1 MTSLRI
7 DDGAA
12 RHDQVMG
19 WRSQPSSRCEAS
31 RSCAA
36 GAVIREHTMTDE
48 TILEDTR
55 RWIEKAVIGLNLCPF
70 ARSVYVKNQV
80 RIVVSR
86 ARHLDA
92 FLDELDRELD
102 LLVNTPADE
111 IDTTLLVHPTLF
123 PDFEVFNDFMNVVD
137 DVVAEHEL
145 EGVIQ
150 VANFHPQFLFE
161 GEAADDPSH
170 FTNRAP
176 YPTLHLLR
184 EDSVERAIAS
194 DAGDAEK
201 IVERNIATLRGLG
214 AEGWKA
220 LLKP

>member
-1 MTSLRI
+1 MEHS
-7 DDGAA
+7 DDTVLA
-12 RHDQVMG
+12 
-19 WRSQPSSRCEAS
+19 
-31 RSCAA
+31 
-36 GAVIREHTMTDE
+36 
-48 TILEDTR
+48 DTR

-102 LLVNTPADE
+102 LLVNTPAEE

-123 PDFEVFNDFMNVVD
+123 PDFLVFNDFMGVVD
-137 DVVAEHEL
+137 DVVAEHDL

-150 VANFHPQFLFE
+150 VASFHPGFLFE
-161 GEAADDPSH
+161 GEPEDDMSH

-184 EDSVERAIAS
+184 EDSVERAVAS
-194 DAGDAEK
+194 EGGDAEA
-201 IVERNIATLRGLG
+201 IVERNVDTLRALG
-214 AEGWKA
+214 PAGWTA
-220 LLKP
+220 LLSRV

>member
-1 MTSLRI
+1 MV
-7 DDGAA
+7 
-12 RHDQVMG
+12 QV
-19 WRSQPSSRCEAS
+19 E
-31 RSCAA
+31 
-36 GAVIREHTMTDE
+36 VTDE
-48 TILEDTR
+48 QVLADTG

-102 LLVNTPADE
+102 LLENTPADE

-123 PDFEVFNDFMNVVD
+123 PDFEVFNDFMGVVD
-137 DVVAEHEL
+137 DVVVEHGL

-150 VANFHPQFLFE
+150 VANFHPAFLFE
-161 GEAADDPSH
+161 GEAQDDPSH

-184 EDSVERAIAS
+184 EDSVERAVAS
-194 DAGDAEK
+194 DAGDAEA
-201 IVERNIATLRGLG
+201 IVGRNIATLRALG
-214 AEGWKA
+214 PAGWQA
-220 LLKP
+220 LLQTP

>member
-1 MTSLRI
+1 MELT
-7 DDGAA
+7 DDTVLA
-12 RHDQVMG
+12 
-19 WRSQPSSRCEAS
+19 
-31 RSCAA
+31 
-36 GAVIREHTMTDE
+36 
-48 TILEDTR
+48 DTR

-86 ARHLDA
+86 ARHLAA

-102 LLVNTPADE
+102 LLVNTPADQ

-161 GEAADDPSH
+161 GEVADDPSH

-184 EDSVERAIAS
+184 EDSVERAVAS
-194 DAGDAEK
+194 DAGDAEQ

-214 AEGWKA
+214 AEGWAA

>member
-1 MTSLRI
+1 MELS
-7 DDGAA
+7 DDTVLA
-12 RHDQVMG
+12 
-19 WRSQPSSRCEAS
+19 
-31 RSCAA
+31 
-36 GAVIREHTMTDE
+36 
-48 TILEDTR
+48 DTR

-102 LLVNTPADE
+102 LLVSTPAEE

-123 PDFEVFNDFMNVVD
+123 PDFEVFNDFMGVVE

-150 VANFHPQFLFE
+150 VASFHPQFLFD
-161 GEAADDPSH
+161 GEAADDMSH
-170 FTNRAP
+170 CTNRAP

-184 EDSVERAIAS
+184 EDSVERAVAS
-194 DAGDAEK
+194 EGGDADA
-201 IVERNIATLRGLG
+201 IVERNIATLRRLG
-214 AEGWKA
+214 AEGWQA
-220 LLKP
+220 LLSKP

>member
-1 MTSLRI
+1 MNTP
-7 DDGAA
+7 DDAT
-12 RHDQVMG
+12 VL
-19 WRSQPSSRCEAS
+19 
-31 RSCAA
+31 
-36 GAVIREHTMTDE
+36 DE
-48 TILEDTR
+48 TR

-80 RIVVSR
+80 RIVISR

-102 LLVNTPADE
+102 LLVNTSPEE

-123 PDFEVFNDFMNVVD
+123 PDFFVFNDFLNVVD

-150 VANFHPQFLFE
+150 VASFHPQFLFE
-161 GEAADDPSH
+161 GEPEGDPSH
-170 FTNRAP
+170 FTNRSP

-184 EDSVERAIAS
+184 EESVERAVATDGGNA
-194 DAGDAEK
+194 DA
-201 IVERNIATLRGLG
+201 IVERNIRTLRELG
-214 AEGWKA
+214 AEGWTD
-220 LLKP
+220 LLARR

>member
-1 MTSLRI
+1 MELS
-7 DDGAA
+7 DDTVLA
-12 RHDQVMG
+12 
-19 WRSQPSSRCEAS
+19 
-31 RSCAA
+31 
-36 GAVIREHTMTDE
+36 
-48 TILEDTR
+48 DTR

-102 LLVNTPADE
+102 LLQNTPAE
-111 IDTTLLVHPTLF
+111 QVDTTLLVHPTLF

-145 EGVIQ
+145 EGEIQ
-150 VANFHPQFLFE
+150 VANFHPDFLFE

-170 FTNRAP
+170 FTNRSP

-184 EDSVERAIAS
+184 EDSVERAVAS
-194 DAGDAEK
+194 EGGDAQK
-201 IVERNIATLRGLG
+201 IVERNIATLRDLG

-220 LLKP
+220 LLAKP